1 MNYGWWLG
9 FFSFAYFYVFLHFL
23 LGAKITLLI
32 RKEVIDNTGTIIKN
46 YIFKENLIS
55 QENKHHKLS
64 EKSKVSL
71 SLSYFFLLFFYL
83 FKIGI

>member
-1 MNYGWWLG
+1 MVAG
-9 FFSFAYFYVFLHFL
+9 FFFLCIFLCFLHFL

-32 RKEVIDNTGTIIKN
+32 TKEVIDNTGAIIKN

-71 SLSYFFLLFFYL
+71 SLSLLFFFIIFL
-83 FKIGI
+83 SF